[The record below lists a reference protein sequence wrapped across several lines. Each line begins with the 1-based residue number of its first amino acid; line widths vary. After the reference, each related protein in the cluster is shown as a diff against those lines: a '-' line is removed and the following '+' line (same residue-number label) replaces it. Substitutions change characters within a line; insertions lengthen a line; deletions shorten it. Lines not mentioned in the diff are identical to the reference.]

1 MWSARA
7 VSFRAFR
14 VELEDAARTAGVDS
28 RSNVSVMPAPR
39 ARSIAPP
46 ALLALLVST
55 SLQALPT
62 LEPDVARRL
71 GELDCSR
78 VGAADVISTLARA
91 PAPRIIALQGSVP
104 IVTMEPFAEF
114 LQAMGYPAA
123 QLDQPGSPTR
133 SYSSFVDSR
142 RLAGHLAWHYE
153 REGMMPMLIGHSQG
167 GMIVVKLLHEL
178 AATQDSS
185 PIPVW
190 NPLRDAPESRTT
202 IVDPLTGESRPVK
215 GLQVQ
220 YATALVTG
228 SLPRLLLGQ
237 WGILPLLRDVPD
249 SVVDFTGFAIPWDP
263 IAGTAAK
270 PAPYR
275 ATGTARV
282 RNIVLPASYS
292 HIALPRTGHLAAQ
305 PSTRAWID
313 AYHPGTPTPIPED
326 ADTSNLL
333 HAADIWYSVKQH
345 WCEGAKRMATRA
357 GSLR

>member
-1 MWSARA
+1 
-7 VSFRAFR
+7 
-14 VELEDAARTAGVDS
+14 
-28 RSNVSVMPAPR
+28 MPAPQ
-39 ARSIAPP
+39 ARSIARR

-71 GELDCSR
+71 AAVDCSN
-78 VGAADVISTLARA
+78 VTAIDVSSTLSRV

-104 IVTMEPFAEF
+104 IVTMEPFVAF
-114 LQAMGYPAA
+114 LEAMGYPGA
-123 QLDQPGSPTR
+123 QLEQPGSPAR

-142 RLAGHLAWHYE
+142 RLAGHLAWYYE
-153 REGMMPMLIGHSQG
+153 QEGLMPMLIGHSQG
-167 GMIVVKLLHEL
+167 GMIVIKVLHDL
-178 AATQDSS
+178 AGTQDAA

-190 NPLRDAPESRTT
+190 NPLRDAPEPRTT
-202 IVDPLTGESRPVK
+202 IVDPLTGESRPVT
-215 GLQVQ
+215 GLKVE
-220 YATALVTG
+220 YATALAAG

-263 IAGTAAK
+263 IAGTGAN

-282 RNIVLPASYS
+282 RNVVLPASYS
-292 HIALPRTGHLAAQ
+292 HIALPRAVHLAAQ
-305 PSTRAWID
+305 PPTRAWIE
-313 AYHPGTPTPIPED
+313 AYRPGTPAPVPPD

-333 HAADIWYSVKQH
+333 HAADIWYNVKQH
-345 WCEGAKRMATRA
+345 WCEGAKRLDARRA
-357 GSLR
+357 SVR